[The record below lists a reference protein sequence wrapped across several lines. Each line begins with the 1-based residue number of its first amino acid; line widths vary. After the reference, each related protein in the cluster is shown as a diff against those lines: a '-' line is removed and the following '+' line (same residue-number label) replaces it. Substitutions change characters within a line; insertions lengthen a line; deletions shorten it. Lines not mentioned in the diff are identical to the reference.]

1 MSSDRIDADI
11 WTMNGVAPNATIPH
25 KVAEI
30 KRLVELGQY
39 RVDPYE
45 VADAMMRWAER
56 EFDMDRRGVRSRG
69 QNTCSKP
76 RSSRSTSVKVTPVR
90 PSVTTPIHAR
100 SAWAVGQPA

>member
-1 MSSDRIDADI
+1 VGSVQSGADI
-11 WTMNGVAPNATIPH
+11 PTMNGVAPNATIPH
-25 KVAEI
+25 KLAEI

-56 EFDMDRRGVRSRG
+56 EFDVDRRGVRSRS

-76 RSSRSTSVKVTPVR
+76 ISSRSTSVKVTPAC
-90 PSVTTPIHAR
+90 PSATTPIQVRA
-100 SAWAVGQPA
+100 AWAVGQAA